1 MAAGDII
8 YLKELSLMTE
18 ATITNKTFDEIKIGD
33 TASITK
39 TLNRDDVEK
48 FAALSG
54 DMDPCYLDEGFAGKH
69 NSGKLIAPSMW
80 SGLLASTLLG
90 SELPGPGTQYV
101 SQSLD
106 FIKRIA
112 SGDTITLTMKV
123 ASKDEETGEVAF
135 DCVCVNGDGETVM
148 TGTAAVIAPRE
159 KISVERT
166 EGPEIIVKT
175 FNKYENFM
183 QKCSVLE
190 SPLTAVAHPCD
201 ESSLT
206 AAVEAWK
213 EDLIVPILVGP
224 VEKIIKIANEHGLDI
239 SGLKV
244 VDAPHSH
251 ASAAEAVRLVREGE
265 CEALMKGSLHTDE
278 LIAEVVKADTGL
290 RTERRISHAF
300 VMDVPTYPKTL
311 IISDAAINI
320 YPDLDEK
327 ADICRNAIEL
337 AQMMGVPEPK
347 VAILSAVETVTS
359 KIQSTVDAAALCKMA
374 DRGQIKGGI
383 LDGPLAF
390 DNAISRQAAD
400 IKGIKS
406 EVAGDADIMIVP
418 DLEAGNMLAKQLTY
432 MARAESA
439 GVVLGARVPIVLT
452 SRSDS
457 LRSKL
462 ASCAIVALMVHARK
476 PLKT

>member
-1 MAAGDII
+1 
-8 YLKELSLMTE
+8 MTE
-18 ATITNKTFDEIKIGD
+18 GTITNKTFDEIKIGD

-39 TLNRDDVEK
+39 TLGRDDVEK

-80 SGLLASTLLG
+80 CGLLASALLG

-123 ASKDEETGEVAF
+123 ASKEDETGKVDF
-135 DCVCVNGDGETVM
+135 DCVCVNGEGETVM

-175 FNKYENFM
+175 FNKYENFV

-213 EDLIVPILVGP
+213 EDLIVPVLVGP
-224 VEKIIKIANEHGLDI
+224 VERIIKIAKEHGLDI
-239 SGLKV
+239 SGLRV

-251 ASAAEAVRLVREGE
+251 ASAAEAMRLVREGE

-278 LIAEVVKADTGL
+278 LIAEVVKSDTGL

-374 DRGQIKGGI
+374 DRGQIEGGI

-476 PLKT
+476 PIKA